1 MSPGVALPQGSWL
14 APDWDAPARVRALST
29 LRLGGCST
37 GAYASFNL
45 AQHVGDEPGHV
56 RDNRTLLRA
65 AAGLPAEPLWL
76 EQVHGI
82 VVAVHADAAVDAGA
96 PPPRADAAVA
106 FVPGRVCVVMTADC
120 LPVVFA
126 DRAGTRVG
134 VAHAGWRGLVGGVL
148 EATVSALQAPPAE
161 LVAWL
166 GPAIGP
172 QAFEVG
178 SEVRDAFVARDA
190 ANAASFTRNA
200 AGRYQADLYQLAR
213 QALARSGVVAVTGG
227 GHCTHGEPEKFF
239 SFRRDG
245 GRTGRMA
252 TLAWLAPDDAI
263 GSAPAAAAGCGDSA
277 RGAC

>member
-1 MSPGVALPQGSWL
+1 MSAGRALPHVAWL
-14 APDWDAPARVRALST
+14 TPDWEVPPQVRALST
-29 LRLGGCST
+29 LRQGGLST
-37 GAYASFNL
+37 GTYASFNL

-56 RDNRTLLRA
+56 RDNRALLRS
-65 AAGLPAEPLWL
+65 AAGLPAEPMWL
-76 EQVHGI
+76 EQVHGTA
-82 VVAVHADAAVDAGA
+82 VAIHADAAGA
-96 PPPRADAAVA
+96 VGATSPRADAAVA
-106 FVPGRVCVVMTADC
+106 LVPGHVCVVMTADC

-134 VAHAGWRGLVGGVL
+134 VAHAGWRGLVAGVL

-178 SEVRDAFVARDA
+178 PEVHAAFVARDA
-190 ANAASFTRNA
+190 ANAAGFMRNA
-200 AGRYQADLYQLAR
+200 AGRYQADLYRLAR
-213 QALARSGVVAVTGG
+213 QALLRSGVVAVTGG
-227 GHCTHGEPEKFF
+227 SYCTHGDPARFF

-252 TLAWLAPDDAI
+252 TLAWLAPAAS
-263 GSAPAAAAGCGDSA
+263 GSAWPPPAAVGTQ
-277 RGAC
+277 GAC